1 MLHMLDTNRVII
13 CACASR
19 SFVDKEK
26 VVKVAALLEKEGYEV
41 VVEPD
46 LCKTAM
52 NGAGEEREI
61 ASSTLI
67 ACYPR
72 AVRAL
77 FHTADVEPAR
87 VLDIRNE
94 GVQSILGQLGVTAD
108 NTPEEQAGEE
118 RFRRLIA
125 SFPSEAGT
133 DAWYPALDKE
143 RCSDCGKCH
152 DFCLFGVYTIE
163 AGVVKVK
170 QPRSCKNNCPACA
183 RMCPN
188 KAIIFPKY
196 EKSPINGG
204 LEDEEQAVSLDA
216 KTIYADTLRAR
227 LERRKFSVSLL
238 RKDDR

>member
-1 MLHMLDTNRVII
+1 MLDTNRVII

-41 VVEPD
+41 MVEPD

-52 NGAGEEREI
+52 NGAREEREI

-77 FHTADVEPAR
+77 FHTADLEPAR

-94 GVQSILGQLGVTAD
+94 GIQSILGQLGVTAD
-108 NTPEEQAGEE
+108 STPEEQTGEE
-118 RFRRLIA
+118 RFRRLVA

-170 QPRSCKNNCPACA
+170 QPRNCKNNCPACA